1 MDDDHFVSAHPVI
14 DKIGITGGRKY
25 ANAGNVG
32 LSPEAGIA
40 GEQAA
45 RRTNLPY
52 DGRCRVRI
60 MLRNVPVDMSDV
72 GVSTRARTAAS

>member
-1 MDDDHFVSAHPVI
+1 MMITSSAHPVI
-14 DKIGITGGRKY
+14 DKIGIAGGRKY

-45 RRTNLPY
+45 R
-52 DGRCRVRI
+52 
-60 MLRNVPVDMSDV
+60 
-72 GVSTRARTAAS
+72 